1 MRIIIDEQICNNKE
15 ISIQELLLSLVIR
28 SSYSLQEVLDS
39 LVKKEIVVPD
49 GIGGYLITQH
59 WDDVVS
65 EVLLDSEGNSNRTQE
80 SIETLAAK
88 LMEIFPKGKKPNTN
102 VYWRGNLKDIKLR
115 LKKFYKLYG
124 NKYTDEEILKAARD
138 YVSSFNGNYSYMRI
152 LKYFI
157 WKDPIRSDSEGN
169 RFVEEVSDLATF
181 LENNNLEHNT
191 EDQDWTSHIV

>member
-1 MRIIIDEQICNNKE
+1 MRIIIDEQICNNKK

-80 SIETLAAK
+80 SIEALAAK